1 MTCTIN
7 ASTTNNLQV
16 SADGSGIL
24 NIQSNGV
31 NTNAQAWVNFNGGN
45 GNTAGTINASYNVSS
60 ITVVATGQYVVNFTN
75 AFIDTNYVAVITTA
89 AGSSAYGFGTSDY
102 SQTTTQFKNLFTLT
116 NGGSTQTNK
125 SVSAVFFR

>member
-1 MTCTIN
+1 MAGTIVADTLSDGAGNTTAMDN
-7 ASTTNNLQV
+7 AIYG
-16 SADGSGIL
+16 SAK
-24 NIQSNGV
+24 
-31 NTNAQAWVNFNGGN
+31 AWVNFQGGN
-45 GNTAGTINASYNVSS
+45 GKTAGTINASYNVSS

>member
-1 MTCTIN
+1 MAGTIVADTLSDGAGNTTAMDN
-7 ASTTNNLQV
+7 AIYG
-16 SADGSGIL
+16 SAK
-24 NIQSNGV
+24 
-31 NTNAQAWVNFNGGN
+31 AWVNFQGGN

>member
-1 MTCTIN
+1 LAGTIVADNLMDGAGNTTAMDN
-7 ASTTNNLQV
+7 AIYG
-16 SADGSGIL
+16 SAK
-24 NIQSNGV
+24 
-31 NTNAQAWVNFNGGN
+31 AWVNFQGGN

-75 AFIDTNYVAVITTA
+75 AFIDTNYVAVLTTA
-89 AGSSAYGFGTSDY
+89 AGSSAYGFATSDY

>member
-1 MTCTIN
+1 LAGTIVADNLMDGAGNTTAMDN
-7 ASTTNNLQV
+7 AIYG
-16 SADGSGIL
+16 SAK
-24 NIQSNGV
+24 
-31 NTNAQAWVNFNGGN
+31 AWVNFQGGN